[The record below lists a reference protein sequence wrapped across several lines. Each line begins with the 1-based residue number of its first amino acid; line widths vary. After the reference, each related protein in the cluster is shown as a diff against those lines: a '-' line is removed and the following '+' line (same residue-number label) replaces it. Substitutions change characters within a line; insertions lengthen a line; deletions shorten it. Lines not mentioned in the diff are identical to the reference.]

1 MAREVQ
7 RLFAET
13 DVRTK
18 KTFAMKGHL
27 NGFVVF
33 GTNLPDALNS

>member
-27 NGFVVF
+27 NGFVASAQI
-33 GTNLPDALNS
+33 LPTR